1 MKSNHQFELG
11 QILGNVY
18 AATSYLSTYVNKL
31 PNKVQRR
38 YDAIYMNMHQRERN
52 IIWTKTLIDARL
64 KILKLFPSCTITIDE
79 LREKIERL
87 DEDEIYEIEVTF
99 QGVTKTIKL
108 DWY

>member
-1 MKSNHQFELG
+1 MNYQFELG
-11 QILGNVY
+11 EVLGRHQAGIN
-18 AATSYLSTYVNKL
+18 YLVAL
-31 PNKVQRR
+31 IDREPNKIRR
-38 YDAIYMNMHQRERN
+38 HYDAMYMSLHQRERN

>member
-1 MKSNHQFELG
+1 MNYQFELG
-11 QILGNVY
+11 NLLGKILTANNYWSV
-18 AATSYLSTYVNKL
+18 LIDNE
-31 PNKVQRR
+31 PNKIRR
-38 YDAIYMNMHQRERN
+38 HYDAMYMSLHQIERN